1 MKRKANAIWKGS
13 GKEGNGILNGPS
25 GVLKATPFSFKAR
38 FENES
43 GEAGTNP
50 EELIAAAHAGCYSMQ
65 LSFML
70 NANDFT
76 ADTLDVD
83 VIIEM
88 EEKDGGFAFKHIQL
102 NLDAKVPDIS
112 EDEFKS
118 IANKAKD
125 FCPVSKALSSVP
137 LDLKITFSN

>member
-13 GKEGNGILNGPS
+13 GKEGSGVLNGPS
-25 GVLKATPFSFKAR
+25 GVLNETPFSFKAR
-38 FENES
+38 FENEN
-43 GEAGTNP
+43 GKAGTNP

-70 NANDFT
+70 NANSFT

-83 VIIEM
+83 AIIEM

-102 NLDAKVPDIS
+102 NLDAKVPKIS
-112 EDEFKS
+112 EEEFKQ
-118 IANKAKD
+118 IAQKAKD
-125 FCPVSKALSSVP
+125 ICPVSKALSSVTI
-137 LDLKITFSN
+137 DLNITFSN